1 METLITLKSFAGR
14 PLLDFPR
21 LTYSGLY
28 RRLRENFHLEIF
40 VKGENFLLSPF
51 YTVLRGLP
59 DEEFERF
66 VRDNEEFL
74 DSLKEFILASLF
86 VYSAAIEENA
96 YYLSSDKDVFIARLI
111 LREECRFEV
120 KLYAHHQDELALAY
134 DDKIYLGRIFV
145 DLQKFHR
152 DHFGLREYFLSILE
166 QNSKIQERA
175 RLKLAN
181 YEAYRKADLEEIDY
195 LAKEATSAAIDRLN
209 VFPRVELKK
218 IPTVRLDEMI
228 DDLLHI
234 QNLMIELRDCAQEF
248 ENRLHQRDESLFAKH
263 LTKYAKD
270 LVNDIKY
277 LTKINMVLSLRLAHY
292 NYF

>member
-1 METLITLKSFAGR
+1 METLKTLKSLAGN
-14 PLLDFPR
+14 PHLDFPR
-21 LTYSGLY
+21 LTYPGLY
-28 RRLRENFHLEIF
+28 RRIRENFHLELF
-40 VKGENFLLSPF
+40 LKGENILLSPF
-51 YTVLRGLP
+51 CTVLRGQT
-59 DEEFERF
+59 DEDFERF
-66 VRDNEEFL
+66 VEGNEELL
-74 DSLKEFILASLF
+74 DNLKDFILASLF
-86 VYSAAIEENA
+86 IYSAAVEENA

-111 LREECRFEV
+111 LRDEFRFEV

-134 DDKIYLGRIFV
+134 DDKIYLGRIFI

-175 RLKLAN
+175 RVKLLN
-181 YEAYRKADLEEIDY
+181 YEEYRKADLEEIDY

-209 VFPRVELKK
+209 VFPKVEPKK

-228 DDLLHI
+228 DDLLHV

-248 ENRLHQRDESLFAKH
+248 ENRLHQKEENHFAKH
-263 LTKYAKD
+263 LTKYDKD